1 MNDAQIKAKLKAA
14 HPGKFRVDRGLYF
27 RVSNE
32 GTGFWIFRY
41 TIHGKRHEATLGR
54 YGRKVDELSL
64 SKAKDKVAAQRA
76 LLNDGNDPLAERK
89 RLKKSKFK
97 VVNDLAEDWLEEVSS
112 RIKNHYI
119 PRRIYQKE
127 IQPFI
132 GDLALDRVSG
142 LDIRSILNRV
152 KDSGRPT
159 IANDTLTYLKQLFD
173 HGVTLGLINHNPAI
187 AFKTKHA
194 GGPER
199 SRDRVLSLEDLGIVF
214 DVMRMHN
221 QHFVRENFLAVALL
235 VVLGVRKGEL
245 ISLPWSEIDLEA
257 MVWKLPSERA
267 KNEVAIDIPLPT
279 QVVIWLNELKI
290 RAGDSDFVFPSRRA
304 SKNRGY
310 ISDDTLN
317 HALTNLFGKK
327 TGKLESSTG
336 DVLGS
341 AGVDYFVIHD
351 LRRTCRTLLSKNK
364 IRSDVAEKCLNHVKI
379 GVEGIYNRDAFFEE
393 RIEAHQQLAD
403 QIEPLVINKG

>member
-1 MNDAQIKAKLKAA
+1 MNDSQIKAKLKAA

-64 SKAKDKVAAQRA
+64 SKAKDKVAAQRV

-97 VVNDLAEDWLEEVSS
+97 VVNDLAEDWLEDVSS
-112 RIKNHYI
+112 RIKNHNI
-119 PRRIYQKE
+119 PRRIYRKE
-127 IQPFI
+127 IRPFI

-142 LDIRSILNRV
+142 LDIRGILTRV

-199 SRDRVLSLEDLGIVF
+199 SRDRVLSLEELNIVF
-214 DVMRMHN
+214 NVMRKHN
-221 QHFVRENFLAVALL
+221 QHFVRENYLAVALL

-245 ISLPWSEIDLEA
+245 IALTWSELDLEA
-257 MVWKLPSERA
+257 LVWKLPSQRA

-279 QVVIWLNELKI
+279 QVVAWFKELKI
-290 RAGDSDFVFPSRRA
+290 RAGQSDFVFPSRRA
-304 SKNRGY
+304 SKKRGY

-364 IRSDVAEKCLNHVKI
+364 VRSEVAEKCLNHVKI

-403 QIEPLVINKG
+403 QIEHLVINKG

>member
-54 YGRKVDELSL
+54 YGRKIDELSL
-64 SKAKDKVAAQRA
+64 SQAKDKVATQRA

-89 RLKKSKFK
+89 RLKQSKFK
-97 VVNDLAEDWLEEVSS
+97 IVDDLAKDWLEEVSS
-112 RIKNHYI
+112 RIKNHNI
-119 PRRIYQKE
+119 PRRIYRKE

-132 GDLALDRVSG
+132 GELALDRVSG
-142 LDIRSILNRV
+142 LDIRNILTRV
-152 KDSGRPT
+152 KNSGRPS
-159 IANDTLTYLKQLFD
+159 IANDSLTYLKQLFD

-194 GGPER
+194 GGPELSR
-199 SRDRVLSLEDLGIVF
+199 SRVLSLEELHIVF
-214 DVMRMHN
+214 DVMRKHK
-221 QHFVRENFLAVALL
+221 QHFVRENYLAVALL
-235 VVLGVRKGEL
+235 VVLGVRKGE
-245 ISLPWSEIDLEA
+245 IIALPWSEIDLEKSI
-257 MVWKLPSERA
+257 WKLPSERA

-279 QVVIWLNELKI
+279 QVVEWFNELKI

-351 LRRTCRTLLSKNK
+351 LRRTTRTLLSKNGV
-364 IRSDVAEKCLNHVKI
+364 RSDVAEKCLNHVKI
-379 GVEGIYNRDAFFEE
+379 GVEGIYNRDAYFEE
-393 RIEAHQQLAD
+393 RGIAHQKLAD
-403 QIEPLVINKG
+403 QISSLFNQ

>member
-64 SKAKDKVAAQRA
+64 SQAKDKVATQRA

-89 RLKKSKFK
+89 RLKQSKFK
-97 VVNDLAEDWLEEVSS
+97 IVNDLAKDWLEDVSS
-112 RIKNHYI
+112 RIKNHDI
-119 PRRIYQKE
+119 PRRIYRKE

-132 GDLALDRVSG
+132 GELALDRVSG
-142 LDIRSILNRV
+142 LDIRSILTRV
-152 KDSGRPT
+152 KNSGRPS
-159 IANDTLTYLKQLFD
+159 IANDCLTYLKQLFD

-199 SRDRVLSLEDLGIVF
+199 SRDRVLSLEELGIVF
-214 DVMRMHN
+214 DVMRKHN

-235 VVLGVRKGEL
+235 VVLGVRKGE
-245 ISLPWSEIDLEA
+245 IIALPWSEIDLETS
-257 MVWKLPSERA
+257 VWKLPSERA

-279 QVVIWLNELKI
+279 QVVTWLNELKI

-341 AGVDYFVIHD
+341 AGVNYFVIHD
-351 LRRTCRTLLSKNK
+351 LRRTTRTLLSKNGV
-364 IRSDVAEKCLNHVKI
+364 RSDVAEKCLNHVKR
-379 GVEGIYNRDAFFEE
+379 GVEGIYNRDAYFEE
-393 RIEAHQQLAD
+393 RVEAHQQLAD
-403 QIEPLVINKG
+403 QISRILPS